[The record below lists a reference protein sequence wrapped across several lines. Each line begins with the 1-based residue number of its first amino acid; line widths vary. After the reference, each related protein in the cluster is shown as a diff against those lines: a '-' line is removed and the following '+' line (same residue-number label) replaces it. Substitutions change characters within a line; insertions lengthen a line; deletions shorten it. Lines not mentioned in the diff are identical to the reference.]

1 MNRQRHATSLLAI
14 LQDYAP
20 NGPAQ
25 QKCTELLWSLQET
38 WGANYDKI
46 NECMT
51 GALIDGLRHGNWP
64 WSSYSMQDHG
74 DIQTDESGLEAEDV
88 GPYGEDDIPDSGED
102 PDWNGPPPR
111 RSEINTDGFGDFLN
125 R

>member
-1 MNRQRHATSLLAI
+1 MNRQRHGTSLLAI

-25 QKCTELLWSLQET
+25 QKCTELLWSLQKT

-46 NECMT
+46 NEHLA

-64 WSSYSMQDHG
+64 WLMDQMSLASALERDNGTPAVVESPLASTPYTG
-74 DIQTDESGLEAEDV
+74 DGLP
-88 GPYGEDDIPDSGED
+88 G
-102 PDWNGPPPR
+102 
-111 RSEINTDGFGDFLN
+111 
-125 R
+125 